1 MKIPRATV
9 PAWTGLAR
17 TEAARTTSA
26 LAVGL
31 VALPAVLAAGHP
43 VAPPEPGLAISV
55 NDGRGAA
62 RTGDRLV
69 YTVAV
74 RDRGAVAATRVQ
86 VTQTISAGLTFIS
99 ASDNGVARNGLVTW
113 SALLPA
119 GGTRTFHVAT
129 RVSRTPA
136 TPMRLAT
143 VACVE
148 LPGSSRP
155 AVCTA
160 HLDPLSAAAAQTAA
174 RSGHPGSWLVTYA
187 SAGLAVLALGLY
199 TGLAAR
205 RLARSRGRA
214 A

>member
-17 TEAARTTSA
+17 TGPAGTTSA

-31 VALPAVLAAGHP
+31 VALPAVMAAGHP
-43 VAPPEPGLAISV
+43 VAPPQPGFTISV

-74 RDRGAVAATRVQ
+74 RDSGSVAATRVQ
-86 VTQTISAGLTFIS
+86 VTQTISSGLTFIS
-99 ASDNGVARNGLVTW
+99 ASDNGVARNGRVTW
-113 SALLPA
+113 SASLPA
-119 GGTRTFHVAT
+119 GRTRTF
-129 RVSRTPA
+129 RVTARVTRTPA

-143 VACVE
+143 IACVE
-148 LPGSSRP
+148 LPDRSRP
-155 AVCTA
+155 VVCA
-160 HLDPLSAAAAQTAA
+160 ARLDPLPATAAQTTSRPG
-174 RSGHPGSWLVTYA
+174 RSGSGVLTYGSA
-187 SAGLAVLALGLY
+187 ALAVLALGLY

-205 RLARSRGRA
+205 RLARSRRRA